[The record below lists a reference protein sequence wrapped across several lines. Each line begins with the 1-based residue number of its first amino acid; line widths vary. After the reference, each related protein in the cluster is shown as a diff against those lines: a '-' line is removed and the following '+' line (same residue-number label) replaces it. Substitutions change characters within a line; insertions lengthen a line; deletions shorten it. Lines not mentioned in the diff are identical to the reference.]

1 MARPVTPLPPRV
13 AAPDLPPHLRPARLE
28 PRGDVHAGSLDDLT
42 GDVDARTAHIVE
54 SVIRRADV
62 GSLTLSGATLTDV
75 AIEDLR
81 AVDASF
87 RESRWQTVRVTG
99 GRIGTLDLSRAELTG
114 VELRGIRIDYLNLSG
129 STVSDVLFADCIIG
143 ALDAPQ
149 STLRRAAFEGCR
161 ADEIDNRGWRI
172 ENLDLRGLE
181 ALHFLDM
188 AALRGATMTQRQ
200 VENLARGFAIAAG
213 VDVRD

>member
-1 MARPVTPLPPRV
+1 M
-13 AAPDLPPHLRPARLE
+13 
-28 PRGDVHAGSLDDLT
+28 HAGLLEDLA
-42 GDVDARTAHIVE
+42 GDIDASSAHIVE
-54 SVIRRADV
+54 SVISGADV
-62 GSLTLSGATLTDV
+62 GTLALSGATLTEV
-75 AIEDLR
+75 AIDDLR

-87 RESRWQTVRVTG
+87 RESRWQTVRLTG

-114 VELRGIRIDYLNLSG
+114 AEVRGIRIDYLNLSG
-129 STVSDVLFADCIIG
+129 ATLSDVLFADCLIG

-149 STLRRAAFEGCR
+149 SILRRVAFEGCR
-161 ADEIDNRGWRI
+161 ADEVDNRGWRV

-188 AALRGATMTQRQ
+188 QALRGATMTERQ
-200 VENLARGFAIAAG
+200 VAALARDFAAAVG